1 MLKLKMTAA
10 AVLVGV
16 ALAAGPALGKPRP
29 ARLPPP
35 PPRPPCCHVSAGT
48 VVEIALAQEV
58 GTKIQK
64 TGDTFAIRLAT
75 PLVVSG
81 RLVLRAGTP
90 GVGEVVSASRPGM
103 GGKAAKIV
111 LAARYLNGPRGRVPL
126 QGLQLAAAGKDNSLE
141 ANAVGLSGIAF
152 GPLGFIGLAVPG
164 GNVDFP
170 PGVSAT
176 AEVASDVTLPSL
188 GPAPRGMSN
197 ASLAFDNAAPDPTG
211 TIPLPAPPQGM
222 GQVVFF
228 RAKSLLGTGQWFN
241 VRENGDA
248 LGKLSNGA
256 YFVEVAAPG
265 IHTYTATMEPEAK
278 DRLRME
284 VDPGQTYFVEGTLT
298 KGLAIG
304 MADLSPSNREAFDK
318 ASKNLR
324 LATPPAHPGD
334 EDLSKYPD
342 ANSTDDPK

>member
-1 MLKLKMTAA
+1 MRNLRVAA
-10 AVLVGV
+10 AGLLAGA
-16 ALAAGPALGKPRP
+16 ALAGPASAKRVHPPTLH
-29 ARLPPP
+29 PPP
-35 PPRPPCCHVSAGT
+35 PKPCCHVTAGT
-48 VVEIALAQEV
+48 VVEIALAEEV
-58 GTKIQK
+58 GTKIQR

-75 PLVVSG
+75 PLVVSD

-90 GVGEVVSASRPGM
+90 GVGEVISASRPGM
-103 GGKAAKIV
+103 GGKAAKMV
-111 LAARYLNGPRGRVPL
+111 LAARYLIGPRGHVPL

-170 PGVSAT
+170 QGASAT
-176 AEVASDVTLPSL
+176 AEVASDVTLTSL
-188 GPAPRGMSN
+188 GPAPRGMTN
-197 ASLAFDNAAPDPTG
+197 APLAFDNAAPDLTG
-211 TIPLPAPPQGM
+211 SVPLPAPPKGM

-228 RAKSLLGTGQWFN
+228 RAKTVLGTGQWFK

-256 YFVEVAAPG
+256 YFIQVAAPG
-265 IHTYTATMEPEAK
+265 IHTYTATLEPEAK
-278 DRLRME
+278 DRLRLE
-284 VDPGQTYFVEGTLT
+284 IDPGQTYFVEGTLT

-304 MADLSPSNREAFDK
+304 MADLSPSNRDAFDK

-324 LATPPAHPGD
+324 LATAPAAESD
-334 EDLSKYPD
+334 DDLSKYPD
-342 ANSTDDPK
+342 ANATDDPR